1 MQLRV
6 VSTNGK
12 LYDMMITEI
21 KRSPLTRGVL
31 ERKEPNIMK
40 AMMMNTNL
48 YFAYELLESLLYYF
62 LVLEQRLVFRAKIA
76 FQHVVGLRNGF
87 SFTPQVE

>member
-1 MQLRV
+1 
-6 VSTNGK
+6 
-12 LYDMMITEI
+12 
-21 KRSPLTRGVL
+21 
-31 ERKEPNIMK
+31 MK

>member
-1 MQLRV
+1 
-6 VSTNGK
+6 
-12 LYDMMITEI
+12 
-21 KRSPLTRGVL
+21 
-31 ERKEPNIMK
+31 MK

-87 SFTPQVE
+87 LLLRRWNREISEFSSIIITRTA